1 MNEMNNESTDDNE
14 WDERLDAAIESIR
27 NSPVPPVPT
36 IKTPLAAVPSESQSH
51 PVASQRRWWLF
62 LAIAAS
68 LLFAMTWIN
77 WPDSGAERDP
87 KGRSVA
93 EHRPSAVSTV
103 VRSST
108 ALTEPLDALLTQ
120 LDRLEAEL
128 TEMQRT
134 SDLLDARQQA
144 ERLVADFTPIPEA
157 F

>member
-1 MNEMNNESTDDNE
+1 MNEMKNGSTDDNQ

-27 NSPVPPVPT
+27 NSPVPPVPA
-36 IKTPLAAVPSESQSH
+36 IETPLVAASAESPSH
-51 PVASQRRWWLF
+51 PAQRMWLL

-68 LLFAMTWIN
+68 LLFALTWIN
-77 WPDSGAERDP
+77 WPGSGTERDP
-87 KGRSVA
+87 NGRSVA
-93 EHRPSAVSTV
+93 EHRPPAVSTV

-134 SDLLDARQQA
+134 SDLLDAREQA